1 MVNKKQIAQLISNK
15 KRKLAPMK
23 AQSLADVPAH
33 MIIASLPSSFEDVE
47 EVDDPKMKDKY
58 GATKAL
64 RLAIGRQYEITEVL
78 GKGSYGCVSK
88 AKCKTTDRVVALKI
102 MENQTDTEYDTIKL
116 VREIQLMRKL
126 NQICQQFDGANSFI
140 PELIDVICPDTEYK
154 KN

>member
-1 MVNKKQIAQLISNK
+1 MVNKKQIAQLVSNK

-33 MIIASLPSSFEDVE
+33 MIIQTLPTTIDEPEDDE
-47 EVDDPKMKDKY
+47 DPTKKDKH

-88 AKCKTTDRVVALKI
+88 AKCKTTGRVVALKI

-116 VREIQLMRKL
+116 VREIQLMRRL
-126 NQICQQFDGANSFI
+126 NKICQEFEGANTFI
-140 PELIDVICPDTEYK
+140 PELIDVICPDAENK